1 MGAPEETRRVL
12 ATLPAAQQRLLDA
25 VAQLTDE
32 DVLRPSALPG
42 WSRGHVLSHLA
53 RNADAL
59 VNLCDWALTG
69 VRKPMYVSVEARE
82 ADIEAG
88 AARQAAVQAEDI
100 AAADARLLERF
111 EDLPAEAWRAEVGW
125 PSGVVRS
132 ATNIVVAR
140 LNELEVHHVDLD
152 LGYTFDDLPA
162 ESRDVLLTYV
172 TTRWPDDVQ
181 VVLESSDTGWSSPPR
196 PTGARIVTGD
206 SAALLGWVLGRTD
219 GSTLT
224 TDGTLPV
231 PPAWG

>member
-1 MGAPEETRRVL
+1 MGAPEETRRLL
-12 ATLPAAQQRLLDA
+12 AELPAARQRLLDT
-25 VAQLTDE
+25 VSKLTDDE
-32 DVLRPSALPG
+32 VLRPSALPG
-42 WSRGHVLSHLA
+42 WSRGHVLSHVA

-88 AARQAAVQAEDI
+88 AARPAAVQAEDI

-111 EDLPAEAWRAEVGW
+111 EDLPAEAWQAEVGW
-125 PSGVVRS
+125 PSGIVRS

-152 LGYTFDDLPA
+152 LGYTFDDFPA
-162 ESRDVLLTYV
+162 ESREVLLTYV
-172 TTRWPDDVQ
+172 TSRWTDDVQ
-181 VVLESSDTGWSSPPR
+181 VALESSDTDWSSPPR
-196 PTGARIVTGD
+196 PTGARIVTGGT
-206 SAALLGWVLGRTD
+206 AALLGWVLGRTD